1 MLFQLKSLIPFIIC
15 ILLVSCISVKND
27 NRNRLTHITPDKL
40 KEDVDF
46 TNRKLQEM
54 HPNLYWYI
62 SKKDLDFKFDSLKKT
77 LKRPL
82 TPVQFYFKLQPIISQ
97 IREGHLTLRIPN
109 KKYKKKYLANL
120 KNTKGLFARFDYFLE
135 GEKLYIIK
143 NKDSVEKIK
152 PGTEILS
159 INGVSVAEDIKKYSE
174 LISSDGHN
182 TTFKPYFLKDVFFNF
197 YTVEHGLL
205 DSAKIET
212 RYKNERKTYV
222 LKRAS
227 KNKEELKK
235 DQLLRK
241 RTSEKKINDYVI
253 SSNSY
258 NREFKFL
265 DKDSSIAYIK
275 VQSFT
280 KTFSNQFYKESFKK
294 IHDSKAG
301 YLIIDMRENYGG
313 SLYEIN
319 NLYSY
324 IAKEPFTLIKPSK
337 ITSKYSPLKTN
348 YFRKSSIPEYALKT
362 LAYPGYFIVH
372 LFSSYKG
379 GDGEY
384 YYKIK
389 AAKPTLPKAESFKGK
404 VFVLINGG
412 SFSASSIIA
421 AKLKNDQR
429 VTLVGEETGGANDGT
444 VAGFYSYQVLPNSKI
459 DLPIGL
465 VLVQPNINF
474 SHTKKGVIPH
484 IEITETLQNI
494 LDNKDVQL
502 DWIESEISKD
512 KQIKKDSG
520 N

>member
-1 MLFQLKSLIPFIIC
+1 MKSVISLLLFMLLA
-15 ILLVSCISVKND
+15 SCLSVKND
-27 NRNRLTHITPDKL
+27 NRQRLSHITPDKL

-46 TNRKLQEM
+46 TNKKLKEM

-62 SKKDLDFKFDSLKKT
+62 SKKDLDFKFDSLKKSLT
-77 LKRPL
+77 RPL

-109 KKYKKKYLANL
+109 KKYSKKYLANL
-120 KNTKGLFARFDYFLE
+120 KNTKGLFARFDYYLD
-135 GEKLYIIK
+135 GDKMYILR
-143 NKDSVEKIK
+143 NKDSVENIK

-159 INGVSVAEDIKKYSE
+159 INDISVAEDIKKYSQ
-174 LISSDGHN
+174 LISSDGYN

-222 LKRAS
+222 LKRKS
-227 KNKEELKK
+227 KNKKELKK
-235 DQLLRK
+235 DQLLKK
-241 RTSEKKINDYVI
+241 RTTEKKINDYVI
-253 SSNSY
+253 STDTY

-265 DKDSSIAYIK
+265 DVDSTIAYIK
-275 VQSFT
+275 VQSFS
-280 KTFSNQFYKESFKK
+280 KTFSNQFYKDSFKK
-294 IHDSKAG
+294 IHNSRAN
-301 YLIIDMRENYGG
+301 YLVIDIRDNYGG
-313 SLYEIN
+313 SLQEIN

-324 IAKEPFTLIKPSK
+324 IAKEPFTLIKPSQT
-337 ITSKYSPLKTN
+337 TSTYSPLKTN
-348 YFRKSSIPEYALKT
+348 YFRKSSASEYAIKT
-362 LAYPGYFIVH
+362 LAYPGYFFSH

-379 GDGEY
+379 KDGKF

-389 AAKPTLPKAESFKGK
+389 AANLTLPKSNAFSGK

-421 AKLKNDQR
+421 SKLKNDKR
-429 VTLVGEETGGANDGT
+429 ITLVGEETGGANDGT
-444 VAGFYSYQVLPNSKI
+444 VAGFYSYQVLPNTKI

-474 SHTKKGVIPH
+474 SNTKKGVLPD
-484 IEITETLQNI
+484 IEIKQTLQNI
-494 LDNKDVQL
+494 LDNKDIPL
-502 DWIESEISKD
+502 EWIQSEITKD
-512 KQIKKDSG
+512 KQTTKKKDSD